1 MSVKIKDTHSKLTVQ
16 QPARRQLIQLA
27 AMAGLGM
34 SMGVSTSVQA
44 QTPKV
49 DKKAEKAVDKTKE
62 ISKKKQPKAAEL
74 DADKLKKGKGI
85 DIPKP

>member
-1 MSVKIKDTHSKLTVQ
+1 MSEKNKDTQSKLTVQ
-16 QPARRQLIQLA
+16 QPTRRQLIQLA

-34 SMGVSTSVQA
+34 SMGVSTGVQA

-49 DKKAEKAVDKTKE
+49 DKKAEKAVDKAKE
-62 ISKKKQPKAAEL
+62 ISKKEKPKAAEL